1 MLCGVQDRFCL
12 ANTVLVYLAGAE
24 HRKKSHFQLELN
36 AGNDV
41 TNLFL
46 FSGNDVSS

>member
-24 HRKKSHFQLELN
+24 NCKKSHFS
-36 AGNDV
+36 AGNKR
-41 TNLFL
+41 LK
-46 FSGNDVSS
+46 